1 MSRLVNAAVS
11 MLNQGTVIELRAEN
25 KKIQRQTTE
34 KKNIYMER
42 ENREKIQRQERER
55 REEEYIYREE

>member
-42 ENREKIQRQERER
+42 ERTGRRYRGKRER
-55 REEEYIYREE
+55 REEEYI